1 MARSRVGGT
10 SGMLSGRV
18 GDVIYSITRNA
29 DGSFRQQAAFNDG
42 IRENPN
48 TDAQARA
55 RLTMATVERAMF
67 TFRDFMGTGFEGVA
81 LGTNSVSKFSEV
93 NYNAMKY
100 EIDEYWD
107 EPEWPDYNYDF
118 PRKGQG
124 TPKDGCFIISQGSL
138 GYNNYIHLQGAN
150 ADRDWFGV
158 ETQDLEQPVT
168 VRKFLGRN
176 GLKPGMQFVGI
187 FYCEGVTPSKS
198 FVAWLMFWT
207 DETVN
212 LDAILTSSNW
222 RNYIHTNSNVLMNA
236 YMVNNTGKL
245 WLRCENIAQYQI
257 SRTGCTGKR
266 LRIRDGNIYRYS
278 NCEMMWACFPDP
290 QTAWGWK
297 TVGDVKNSWIDVPPS
312 PRLPFTYQEVEWIQ
326 RVSGN
331 RTLIK
336 GRFKPRFAKIKMR
349 MSGDL
354 GTSQYYLYTNKGPS
368 RILIQRGRDN
378 SGYFLN
384 FSCSG
389 SDSILSSKKIRI
401 DSQRFD
407 GFIEIERFTDY
418 YKCSIDN
425 SSVNVP
431 VSESDDSDPI
441 KSLYFWYPNKSTFVY
456 QVYEVICYDVRDNS
470 LMLDLVPCFRKS
482 DGFCGFFDLVS
493 QTFITGQTESDQYV
507 HGGLVNK

>member
-55 RLTMATVERAMF
+55 RMTMATVERAMF

-100 EIDEYWD
+100 EIDTYWD
-107 EPEWPDYNYDF
+107 EPDWPDYNWDF

-124 TPKDGCFIISQGSL
+124 TPKDGCYIISQGSL
-138 GYNNYIHLQGAN
+138 RYNNYIHLIGSN
-150 ADRDWFGV
+150 INRDWFGV
-158 ETQDLEQPVT
+158 ETLDLEQPVT

-187 FYCEGVTPSKS
+187 FYCEGLTPSKS

-207 DETVN
+207 NENVN

-222 RNYIHTNSNVLMNA
+222 RKYIHTNSNVLMNA
-236 YMVNNTGKL
+236 YMVNETGKL
-245 WLRCENIAQYQI
+245 WLRCENLAQYQI
-257 SRTGCTGKR
+257 KRTGCVGKR

-278 NCEMMWACFPDP
+278 TCEMLWACFPDP

-297 TVGDVKNSWIDVPPS
+297 TVGQVKNTWIN
-312 PRLPFTYQEVEWIQ
+312 E
-326 RVSGN
+326 
-331 RTLIK
+331 
-336 GRFKPRFAKIKMR
+336 
-349 MSGDL
+349 
-354 GTSQYYLYTNKGPS
+354 
-368 RILIQRGRDN
+368 
-378 SGYFLN
+378 
-384 FSCSG
+384 
-389 SDSILSSKKIRI
+389 
-401 DSQRFD
+401 
-407 GFIEIERFTDY
+407 
-418 YKCSIDN
+418 
-425 SSVNVP
+425 
-431 VSESDDSDPI
+431 
-441 KSLYFWYPNKSTFVY
+441 
-456 QVYEVICYDVRDNS
+456 
-470 LMLDLVPCFRKS
+470 
-482 DGFCGFFDLVS
+482 
-493 QTFITGQTESDQYV
+493 
-507 HGGLVNK
+507 

>member
-10 SGMLSGRV
+10 SGLLSGRV
-18 GDVIYSITRNA
+18 GDVIYSVTRNA

-67 TFRDFMGTGFEGVA
+67 TYRDFMGTGFEGVA

-100 EIDEYWD
+100 EIDVYWD
-107 EPEWPDYNYDF
+107 DPEWPDYNYDF

-138 GYNNYIHLQGAN
+138 PYNNYIHLQGAN

-158 ETQDLEQPVT
+158 ETLDLEQPVT

-187 FYCEGVTPSKS
+187 FYCEGNTPSKS

-257 SRTGCTGKR
+257 KRTGCVGKR

-278 NCEMMWACFPDP
+278 DCEMMWACFPDP

-297 TVGDVKNSWIDVPPS
+297 TVGQVKNTWIN
-312 PRLPFTYQEVEWIQ
+312 E
-326 RVSGN
+326 
-331 RTLIK
+331 
-336 GRFKPRFAKIKMR
+336 
-349 MSGDL
+349 
-354 GTSQYYLYTNKGPS
+354 
-368 RILIQRGRDN
+368 
-378 SGYFLN
+378 
-384 FSCSG
+384 
-389 SDSILSSKKIRI
+389 
-401 DSQRFD
+401 
-407 GFIEIERFTDY
+407 
-418 YKCSIDN
+418 
-425 SSVNVP
+425 
-431 VSESDDSDPI
+431 
-441 KSLYFWYPNKSTFVY
+441 
-456 QVYEVICYDVRDNS
+456 
-470 LMLDLVPCFRKS
+470 
-482 DGFCGFFDLVS
+482 
-493 QTFITGQTESDQYV
+493 
-507 HGGLVNK
+507 